1 MKGKDPMEEET
12 KQFTYQDGRTTYY
25 QEELTYGQDKQLI
38 KIYKFLKKRAS
49 KDEELQVRELQNLLV
64 KHNLLDRFFGIVL
77 KPVWDT
83 WYVIS
88 FKWLSLFLTR
98 RIAPKK
104 LGNSQIRKFFED
116 FFLLNQT
123 LVMLL
128 SEYATALGWIAD
140 KAIPGPGGR
149 KESKTSSAKRK
160 APKLSKA
167 G

>member
-1 MKGKDPMEEET
+1 MEEE
-12 KQFTYQDGRTTYY
+12 KREFTYRDGRTTYY
-25 QEELTYGQDKQLI
+25 QEELTYGQAKQLI

-77 KPVWDT
+77 KPVWDP

-88 FKWLSLFLTR
+88 FKWLKLFFTR
-98 RIAPKK
+98 RISPDN
-104 LGNSQIRKFFED
+104 LGNSQIKKFFED
-116 FFLLNQT
+116 FFLLNKT
-123 LVMLL
+123 LVTLL
-128 SEYATALGWIAD
+128 SEYATALGWIAN
-140 KAIPGPGGR
+140 KAIPVPGPR
-149 KESKTSSAKRK
+149 KASKTSSAKGK